1 MPAGSAWPE
10 LPVESWQATRD
21 TFILWLQ
28 VIGKVRIAHA
38 PLLNHWWNAPLYVT
52 SRGLTTSLIPAEA
65 GRSFSIDLDLL
76 DHHLDV
82 STTAGQTRRM
92 PLAPQTVRD
101 FHAELMGLLDS
112 LDLSTKIWP
121 VPVEL
126 ADAIPFTE
134 DATHGSYDAAAV
146 TAFWRVLVEVQRVFD
161 VFRARFVGKSSPVH
175 LFWGSLDLATTRFS
189 GRSAPPHPGGIPNC
203 GPHVMREAYSHEVS
217 SAGYWPGGEGEGLF
231 YSYAYPEPDGYRDLS
246 PGPQAAR
253 FDAQLGEF
261 VLPYTA
267 VRTAREPDVV
277 LLEFLQRTYEAAAV
291 SAHWERAAL
300 ERRPASR

>member
-146 TAFWRVLVEVQRVFD
+146 TASGESSSRCN
-161 VFRARFVGKSSPVH
+161 ASSTSSGPGSSASPVPSTCSGGPST
-175 LFWGSLDLATTRFS
+175 WRRRGSRA
-189 GRSAPPHPGGIPNC
+189 
-203 GPHVMREAYSHEVS
+203 GPHRRTRA
-217 SAGYWPGGEGEGLF
+217 
-231 YSYAYPEPDGYRDLS
+231 AYPTV
-246 PGPQAAR
+246 AR
-253 FDAQLGEF
+253 
-261 VLPYTA
+261 TSC
-267 VRTAREPDVV
+267 ARPTPT
-277 LLEFLQRTYEAAAV
+277 R
-291 SAHWERAAL
+291 
-300 ERRPASR
+300 